1 MYKKVTQSYCLNVM
15 NKQKYKINTKKAC
28 VNNVNTKK
36 VRIQWKKLSMGQRK
50 MFVIQTG

>member
-1 MYKKVTQSYCLNVM
+1 M

-28 VNNVNTKK
+28 VNNVNTEK
-36 VRIQWKKLSMGQRK
+36 VRIQWEKLSMGQRK